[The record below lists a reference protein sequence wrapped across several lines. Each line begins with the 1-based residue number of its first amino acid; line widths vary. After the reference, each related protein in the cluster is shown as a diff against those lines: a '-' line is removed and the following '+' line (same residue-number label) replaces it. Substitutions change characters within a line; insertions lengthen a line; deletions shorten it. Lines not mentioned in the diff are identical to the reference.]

1 MYAGTKRLQI
11 AASKWHLCCMD
22 DATQSASRALDA
34 LIARLHRRGRLRVWS
49 LVVTM
54 FGDMIVP
61 RGGRVALAVLQEIAA
76 RIGVEPG
83 ALRTAMSRLAAEGW
97 VVREREGRNS
107 YYRLAEGGRHAFD
120 LATRRIYAGG
130 PPAWNGSWTV
140 LISPSEVRE
149 EDAEEA
155 AALGFVR
162 VSGRAFLRPETEGA
176 PAVANAFPEML
187 VVHGAG
193 AEHPETI
200 LSFWPSAETAEAYRT
215 FIGAFAPLHA
225 ALDRGETLEGLD
237 AVAARTLLI
246 HDWRRI
252 VLRDPG
258 LPTELLPGDWP
269 GEEAR
274 ALARRIYAA
283 LVGPSEAWLD
293 EAELPVAKQP
303 RLIGSRLAPRRGGA

>member
-1 MYAGTKRLQI
+1 MNDPQ
-11 AASKWHLCCMD
+11 
-22 DATQSASRALDA
+22 QSVVVLEA
-34 LIARLHRRGRLRVWS
+34 LIARLHSRGRLRVWS

-61 RGGRVALAVLQEIAA
+61 RGGRVALAVLQGIAA

-83 ALRTAMSRLAAEGW
+83 ALRTAMSRLAADGW

-107 YYRLAEGGRHAFD
+107 FYRLAEGGRHAFD

-140 LISPSEVRE
+140 LISPSEIRE
-149 EDAEEA
+149 NDAEEA

-162 VSGRAFLRPETEGA
+162 VSGRAFLRAETEGA
-176 PAVANAFPEML
+176 PAVADSFPDML
-187 VVHGAG
+187 LVHGTG

-200 LSFWPSAETAEAYRT
+200 LSFWPSTETADAYRA
-215 FIGAFAPLHA
+215 FIAGFAPLA
-225 ALDRGETLEGLD
+225 AGLERGDALAELD

-258 LPTELLPGDWP
+258 LPSDLLPADWP
-269 GEEAR
+269 GDEAR
-274 ALARRIYAA
+274 ALMHDIYAKLA
-283 LVGPSEAWLD
+283 NQSAAWLD
-293 EAELPVAKQP
+293 EA
-303 RLIGSRLAPRRGGA
+303 GLAGEPG

>member
-1 MYAGTKRLQI
+1 MTEPQP
-11 AASKWHLCCMD
+11 
-22 DATQSASRALDA
+22 SAEILRTLV
-34 LIARLHRRGRLRVWS
+34 ARLHARGRLRVWS
-49 LVVTM
+49 VVVTM

-76 RIGVEPG
+76 RFGIEPG
-83 ALRTAMSRLAAEGW
+83 ALRTAMSRLAADGW

-107 YYRLAEGGRHAFD
+107 FYRLAEGGRHAFD

-140 LISPSEVRE
+140 LISPSEVRAA
-149 EDAEEA
+149 DAEEA

-162 VSGRAFLRPETEGA
+162 VSGRAFLRAETEGA
-176 PAVANAFPEML
+176 AAVADSFPDML
-187 VVHGAG
+187 LVHGTG

-200 LSFWPSAETAEAYRT
+200 LSFWPSGETAEAYRA
-215 FIGAFAPLHA
+215 FIGGFTPLAAAF
-225 ALDRGETLEGLD
+225 DRGDPLAELD

-258 LPTELLPGDWP
+258 LPAELLPADWP

-274 ALARRIYAA
+274 ALARKIYRA
-283 LVGPSEAWLD
+283 LAGPSEVWLD
-293 EAELPVAKQP
+293 QAGLMAMDRQNALGA
-303 RLIGSRLAPRRGGA
+303 RFAGQSSR